1 MSKIQINLSQP
12 NPKLSAPKLDTLGQ
26 LRKGLISKGCG
37 CENPLQ
43 KRSLKKALTLAC
55 LIGNGN
61 GLVDV
66 KGSKLISRYWST
78 HHCGDVIFQDGQ
90 RIRSTYCK
98 RRWCGVC
105 NSIRTATLIKGYSD
119 VLGDF
124 KDPYLVTLSLR
135 NVKAEDLEP
144 TIRYMTSKL
153 ARVRQKLKKRGYN
166 LQGIRNHECTYNVD
180 RDDFHP
186 HMHMIVEGE
195 DEAHLMRM
203 EWLSS
208 VPESGWKGQ
217 DVRPADKET
226 IMEVFKYV
234 SKVIVKGKDGNPIHY
249 PKAMDV
255 IYNAYNKKRVIQ
267 PFGIKK
273 AVIEEKE
280 SGNGVHD
287 YLPIRETEIFIYE
300 TSAMDWVSASGE
312 VLSEYTPTKK
322 VLDLVN
328 HIRTNHE
335 K

>member
-26 LRKGLISKGCG
+26 PRKGLISKGCG
-37 CENPLQ
+37 CDNPLQ
-43 KRSLKKALTLAC
+43 KRSLKKALTQAC
-55 LIGNGN
+55 IIGNGN

-66 KGSKLISRYWST
+66 EGSKLTSKYWST
-78 HHCGDVIFQDGQ
+78 HYCSNVMLQEGQ
-90 RIRSTYCK
+90 KVSSTYCK

-105 NSIRTATLIKGYSD
+105 NSIRTANLILGYSE
-119 VLGDF
+119 VMEGF
-124 KDPYLVTLSLR
+124 KNPYLVTLSLR

-144 TIRYMTSKL
+144 TIRYMNSKL
-153 ARVRQKLKKRGYN
+153 RKVRDRLRKRGYN
-166 LQGIRNHECTYNVD
+166 LQGIRNHECTYNAD
-180 RDDFHP
+180 RNDFHP

-195 DEAHLMRM
+195 DEAHQIRM
-203 EWLSS
+203 EWLYS

-217 DVRPADKET
+217 DVEPADKGT

-249 PKAMDV
+249 PKAMDT

-273 AVIEEKE
+273 KAIVEKE
-280 SGNGVHD
+280 TGNTEHD
-287 YLPIRETEIFIYE
+287 YLPLRTEIFIYE
-300 TSAMDWVSASGE
+300 DSAMDWVAASGE

-322 VLDLVN
+322 VIDLIG
-328 HIRTNHE
+328 HLKRTE
-335 K
+335 